1 VNLVYVL
8 LKFYV
13 YPVLPDTFFYLGTI
27 VYITQIVSHFST
39 VVINPGIPSRDHY
52 ITTYAKEKALEL
64 KSPRESGYKICKECN
79 IIVHD
84 RKNVA
89 HCYDCNICV
98 EGKNLKNYL

>member
-1 VNLVYVL
+1 M
-8 LKFYV
+8 
-13 YPVLPDTFFYLGTI
+13 LPDTFYYLGTL
-27 VYITQIVSHFST
+27 VYITQIVSHLLT
-39 VVINPGIPSRDHY
+39 VIINPGVPSRDHY
-52 ITTYAKEKALEL
+52 ITTYAKDKALEL

-98 EGKNLKNYL
+98 EGNQFLIIFLYSRA